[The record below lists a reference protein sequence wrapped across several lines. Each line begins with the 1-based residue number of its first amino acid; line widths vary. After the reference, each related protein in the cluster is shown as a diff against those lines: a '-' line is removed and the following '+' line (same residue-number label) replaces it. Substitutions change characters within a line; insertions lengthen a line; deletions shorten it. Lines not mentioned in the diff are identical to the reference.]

1 MGGTEMRKVIGILV
15 ALASVGLLACMAS
28 SATAGPSRIVLLNPP
43 PKSGLELAVGETHT
57 FEIKV
62 KRGDAFVLAMAM
74 PDAYYPGRSII
85 WHGNDVVH
93 RDDSGLLQLTMTAT
107 SSTADLE
114 AVSGWPEPGTDWPE
128 GVAPVSIVA
137 GVRFV
142 GGGVLSE
149 RFDFYVVVP

>member
-1 MGGTEMRKVIGILV
+1 MRKVIGILV
-15 ALASVGLLACMAS
+15 VLASIGLLACMAS
-28 SATAGPSRIVLLNPP
+28 SASADSRRIVLLNPP

-62 KRGDAFVLAMAM
+62 KQGDAFVMAMAM

-93 RDDSGLLQLTMTAT
+93 RDDSGLLQLTMTGT
-107 SSTADLE
+107 SSTGELAQVCD
-114 AVSGWPEPGTDWPE
+114 WPEPDVCWPP

-142 GGGVLSE
+142 GGGVLTE

>member
-1 MGGTEMRKVIGILV
+1 MRKVIGILV
-15 ALASVGLLACMAS
+15 VLASVGLLACMAS
-28 SATAGPSRIVLLNPP
+28 PVTADSSWIVLLKSP
-43 PKSGLELAVGETHT
+43 PKKGLKLEVGETHT

-62 KRGDAFVLAMAM
+62 KQGDAFVMAMAM

-107 SSTADLE
+107 STTAELE
-114 AVSGWPEPGTDWPE
+114 AVSDWPESGTSWPE

-137 GVRFV
+137 GVRFA
-142 GGGVLSE
+142 GGGVLTE

>member
-1 MGGTEMRKVIGILV
+1 MKKVIGILV
-15 ALASVGLLACMAS
+15 VLASIGLMACMAS
-28 SATAGPSRIVLLNPP
+28 SATAGGSRIVLLNPP
-43 PKSGLELAVGETHT
+43 RKGGLELEVGETHT

-62 KRGDAFVLAMAM
+62 KKGDPFVLAMAM

-85 WHGNDVVH
+85 WHGNDIVH
-93 RDDSGLLQLTMTAT
+93 HDDSGLLQLTMTAT

-114 AVSGWPEPGTDWPE
+114 AVSDWPESGIDWPE

-142 GGGVLSE
+142 GGEVLSE

>member
-1 MGGTEMRKVIGILV
+1 MKKVIGILV
-15 ALASVGLLACMAS
+15 VLASIGLLACMAS
-28 SATAGPSRIVLLNPP
+28 TAAADSSRIKLLNPP
-43 PKSGLELAVGETHT
+43 PKRGLVLEVGESHT
-57 FEIKV
+57 FEIMV
-62 KRGDAFVLAMAM
+62 KQGDSFVLAMAM

-85 WHGNDVVH
+85 WHGNDIVH

-114 AVSGWPEPGTDWPE
+114 AVSDWPEQGTSWPE

-142 GGGVLSE
+142 GGEVLTE